1 MTKLPPKTSP
11 KTDAGLSGLDQ
22 TALVESLA
30 DIAKRLDLSEIEY
43 QTGDLKIRVAR
54 HLAGSYVPAPAVAH
68 VIADTAPAA
77 ALPETPKPE
86 SAGTVKSPMVGTAYL
101 RPAPES
107 APFVEIG
114 TVVKAGDKILLVE
127 AMKTFNEIIAP
138 RGGTVTSILVQ
149 DGQPVE
155 YGQAL
160 LVIE

>member
-1 MTKLPPKTSP
+1 MTKAPQKL
-11 KTDAGLSGLDQ
+11 ASGEPALDR
-22 TALVESLA
+22 TELVESLA

-43 QTGDLKIRVAR
+43 QTGDLRIRVAR
-54 HLAGSYVPAPAVAH
+54 QMTTAMMPVPVSAAIETVKAAPV
-68 VIADTAPAA
+68 
-77 ALPETPKPE
+77 ETTKTE
-86 SAGTVKSPMVGTAYL
+86 NAGTVKSPMVGTAYL

-107 APFVEIG
+107 PPFVEVG
-114 TVVKAGDKILLVE
+114 STVKPGDKILLVE

-138 RGGTVTSILVQ
+138 KGGVVTSILVE

>member
-1 MTKLPPKTSP
+1 MTKLPSKPNG
-11 KTDAGLSGLDQ
+11 DAAVDR
-22 TALVESLA
+22 TELVEALA

-43 QTGDLKIRVAR
+43 QTGELKIRVAR
-54 HLAGSYVPAPAVAH
+54 QMTTTTLHLPAAAAPVAE
-68 VIADTAPAA
+68 ALKTAAAPAA
-77 ALPETPKPE
+77 PLADHP
-86 SAGTVKSPMVGTAYL
+86 GTVKSPMVGTAYL

-107 APFVEIG
+107 PAFVDVG
-114 TVVKAGDKILLVE
+114 VVVKAGDKILLVE

-138 RGGTVTSILVQ
+138 RGGTVTAIMVQ

>member
-1 MTKLPPKTSP
+1 MTKLPFKP
-11 KTDAGLSGLDQ
+11 AGESASDR
-22 TALVESLA
+22 TELVESLA

-43 QTGDLKIRVAR
+43 QIGELKIRVAR
-54 HLAGSYVPAPAVAH
+54 QMTTVSAPLPVAAAPVTEVAKPAP
-68 VIADTAPAA
+68 PAA
-77 ALPETPKPE
+77 PVEHP
-86 SAGTVKSPMVGTAYL
+86 GTVKSPMLGTAYL

-107 APFVEIG
+107 AAFVDIG
-114 TVVKAGDKILLVE
+114 TAVKAGDKILLVE

-138 RGGTVTSILVQ
+138 RGGTVTAIMVQ

>member
-1 MTKLPPKTSP
+1 MTKTPRNAP
-11 KTDAGLSGLDQ
+11 AGEPALDQ
-22 TALVESLA
+22 TELVESLA

-43 QTGDLKIRVAR
+43 QTGDLRIRVAR
-54 HLAGSYVPAPAVAH
+54 QMSTAMMSVPV
-68 VIADTAPAA
+68 AA
-77 ALPETPKPE
+77 AIETVKAAPTAETVKVE
-86 SAGTVKSPMVGTAYL
+86 NAGTVKSPMVGTAYR

-107 APFVEIG
+107 PPFVEVG
-114 TVVKAGDKILLVE
+114 STVKPGDKILLVE

-138 RGGTVTSILVQ
+138 KGGVVTSILVE

>member
-1 MTKLPPKTSP
+1 MSNPPTKTSDEP
-11 KTDAGLSGLDQ
+11 ALDR
-22 TALVESLA
+22 TELVESLA

-54 HLAGSYVPAPAVAH
+54 QM
-68 VIADTAPAA
+68 TATMMAMPAA
-77 ALPETPKPE
+77 ASVEAIKSTPVADVAKVEHP
-86 SAGTVKSPMVGTAYL
+86 GTVKSPMVGTAYV

-107 APFVEIG
+107 APFVDIG

-138 RGGTVTSILVQ
+138 RGGTVTSVLVQ

>member
-1 MTKLPPKTSP
+1 MTKLPLKP
-11 KTDAGLSGLDQ
+11 AGESASDR
-22 TALVESLA
+22 TELVESLA

-43 QTGDLKIRVAR
+43 QSGELKIRVAR
-54 HLAGSYVPAPAVAH
+54 QMTAVVALPAPSATSAEAVK
-68 VIADTAPAA
+68 PAA
-77 ALPETPKPE
+77 PPAAPVEHL
-86 SAGTVKSPMVGTAYL
+86 GTVKSPMVGTAYL

-107 APFVEIG
+107 AAFVEIG
-114 TVVKAGDKILLVE
+114 SPVKAGDKILLVE

-138 RGGTVTSILVQ
+138 RGGTVTAIMVQ